1 VQHAMSER
9 ADDIYRWIQD
19 GAHIYVCGDANG
31 MAKDVDRTLH
41 EIISFQGKMNS
52 EKTTEYLKYLRLE
65 NRYQTDVY

>member
-1 VQHAMSER
+1 MDER
-9 ADDIYRWIQD
+9 GDEIYRWLQE

-41 EIISFQGKMNS
+41 EIVTRHGKLDI
-52 EKTTEYLKYLRLE
+52 EKANEYLKYLRLE